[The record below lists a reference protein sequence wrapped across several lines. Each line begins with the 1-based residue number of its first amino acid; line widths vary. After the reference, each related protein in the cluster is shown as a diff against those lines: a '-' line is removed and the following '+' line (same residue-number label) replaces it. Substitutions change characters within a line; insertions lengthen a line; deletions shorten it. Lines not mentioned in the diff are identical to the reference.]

1 MHGTEQR
8 VSLRETDWDRGA
20 AGKRRQMFTEAET
33 QARGQAV
40 RTGKQRALREAD
52 REGEAS

>member
-8 VSLRETDWDRGA
+8 VSLRERDWDRGA

-40 RTGKQRALREAD
+40 SQESNEPSGKQIGR
-52 REGEAS
+52 GEAS